1 MSLSVTDIL
10 TRHFDFKNPSLKPV
24 SGGDINDAY
33 ELRSDKAHYFI
44 KSNDAPQ
51 SYQMFTAEAKAL
63 ELLSVEGKVNAP
75 KVIDCFEENAYAFLV
90 LEWIA
95 QSSGGAPATEIFWEQ
110 LARLHQADNPYF
122 GLDHDNFIGTLPQIN
137 SPSENW
143 LDFYYQNRIDC
154 QLKLA
159 VNNGLMEGTFH
170 KKTEL
175 MFKQVEAGLP
185 VEKPALIH
193 GDLWSGN
200 LIYDQSGRPFFIDPA
215 VCYGSREMDLAM
227 MQLFGGFGG
236 FRQFEIY
243 DALFPIDQ
251 NWKERVA
258 FYQLY
263 YILVHVNL
271 FGYSYVPRAQ
281 SIINYYGSRM

>member
-1 MSLSVTDIL
+1 MSVKDIL
-10 TRHFDFKNPSLKPV
+10 IRRLNVKNGALKPV

-33 ELRSDKAHYFI
+33 ELLSTDAHFFI

-51 SYQMFTAEAKAL
+51 SFQMFTAEAKG
-63 ELLSVEGKVNAP
+63 LLLMKEKAGIKTPS
-75 KVIDCFEENAYAFLV
+75 VIDCFEENGCAFLV
-90 LEWIA
+90 LDWISMPGNTG
-95 QSSGGAPATEIFWEQ
+95 SSQLVFWEQ
-110 LARLHQADNPYF
+110 LARLHQTSNSFF

-137 SPSENW
+137 QASGNW
-143 LDFYYQNRIDC
+143 LDFYYQNRIDF

-159 VNNGLMEGTFH
+159 VNSGLMDGTYH
-170 KKTEL
+170 KKADR

-185 VEKPALIH
+185 IEKPALIH

-200 LIYDQSGRPFFIDPA
+200 LIFDQSGQPVFIDPA

-227 MQLFGGFGG
+227 MKLFGGFGG
-236 FRQFEIY
+236 FREFEVY
-243 DALFPIDQ
+243 DDLFPID
-251 NWKERVA
+251 NHWKERIS

-271 FGYSYVPRAQ
+271 FGYSYVPKAQ
-281 SIINYYGSRM
+281 NIINYYGSRME